1 MLFPKDML
9 SIKTSKPKLLK
20 HYLGIQY
27 MIIESRNKNK
37 IFRISQEK
45 SLSIIF
51 LSKRY
56 AKYKNK

>member
-1 MLFPKDML
+1 
-9 SIKTSKPKLLK
+9 
-20 HYLGIQY
+20 